1 MWVPALHKIGL
12 YAMTAPAGTI
22 DNNPLC
28 GLITDY
34 EE

>member
-1 MWVPALHKIGL
+1 MWVSALHKIGL
-12 YAMTAPAGTI
+12 YAMTAPTGTI
-22 DNNPLC
+22 DYDPFR